1 MYQILWLVFFKLILG
16 SSVKWCSRGLKVP
29 KSKSKSIPLR
39 TFGVLPSYTR
49 PINAGWKLFVNSSWI
64 CIRNTTLYVEYMYCY
79 LNILYRTSYL
89 TFINQDSQ
97 LQLFDIQFES
107 AHLYIPLVLLS
118 CEFYTQC
125 TSGYNKLSVRY
136 SFSCSTSFIKTSNLD
151 NCIEFMYVYLCKYFK
166 FKKVFYNRMF
176 QKL

>member
-1 MYQILWLVFFKLILG
+1 MDVYDLNSIDMFMLTTCIKHCGQYFLSWSWVPVLSDVVEDLTILSLHLNQYLSGHLVFYQSTHGRSTLFDKL
-16 SSVKWCSRGLKVP
+16 V
-29 KSKSKSIPLR
+29 
-39 TFGVLPSYTR
+39 
-49 PINAGWKLFVNSSWI
+49 VNPSWI

-125 TSGYNKLSVRY
+125 TSGYSKLSVRY
-136 SFSCSTSFIKTSNLD
+136 SFSCSKSCIKVSNPENL
-151 NCIEFMYVYLCKYFK
+151 
-166 FKKVFYNRMF
+166 
-176 QKL
+176 